1 MTSLSVHRARELV
14 LKYGWNA
21 TAYQIVNPGIT
32 HWFSEG
38 GDAMIGYVRKSG
50 VRVVAGS
57 PVCDKD
63 QLPKVL
69 LEWEADAKIAGD
81 KTCYFGAADRLKDL
95 LESSQ
100 NYSTVSLGSQP
111 VWDPANWETII
122 RSRASLR
129 AQISRARNKGVTVS
143 EWDED
148 RATQN
153 PELRRVLD
161 EWLQTRGLPTL
172 HFLVEPE
179 TLALMSDRRAF
190 VAEQN
195 GRVIG
200 FTVLCPITNRN
211 GWLTE
216 QFPRGKDAPN
226 GTVELLMDAAIR
238 TVASEGANYITM
250 GLVPL
255 SQNGRQEGEENP
267 AWLKV
272 LLAWV
277 RAHGRRF
284 YNFGG
289 LESFKAKFDPD
300 YWEPIYAIS
309 NEQNF
314 SVRSLYAIAAAF
326 TDQSPILTVAA
337 GIGKAVRQE
346 WRWVTKK

>member
-1 MTSLSVHRARELV
+1 MPIQHVRELV

-21 TAYQIVNPGIT
+21 TVYQIVNPGIT
-32 HWFSEG
+32 HWYSQHN
-38 GDAMIGYVRKSG
+38 DAMVGYVRKAG

-57 PVCDKD
+57 PVCAKD

-69 LEWEADAKIAGD
+69 SEWEADAKMAGD

-95 LESSQ
+95 LESSK

-111 VWDPANWETII
+111 VWDPSNWDTII
-122 RSRASLR
+122 RSHSSLR
-129 AQISRARNKGVTVS
+129 AQLARARNKGVTVT
-143 EWDED
+143 EWQED
-148 RATQN
+148 RATQH

-179 TLALMSDRRAF
+179 TLSLMSDRRAF

-195 GRVIG
+195 GRVVG
-200 FTVLCPITNRN
+200 FTVLCPITNRD

-216 QFPRGKDAPN
+216 QFPRGFDAPN
-226 GTVELLMDAAIR
+226 GTVELLMDTAIR
-238 TVASEGANYITM
+238 TIAAEDAKYITM

-255 SQNGRQEGEENP
+255 SENGRKEGEENP

-289 LESFKAKFDPD
+289 LENFKAKFDPD

-309 NEQNF
+309 NERHF
-314 SVRSLYAIAAAF
+314 SIHSLYAIAAAF

-337 GIGKAVRQE
+337 GLGKAVRQE
-346 WRWVTKK
+346 WQWMTTK